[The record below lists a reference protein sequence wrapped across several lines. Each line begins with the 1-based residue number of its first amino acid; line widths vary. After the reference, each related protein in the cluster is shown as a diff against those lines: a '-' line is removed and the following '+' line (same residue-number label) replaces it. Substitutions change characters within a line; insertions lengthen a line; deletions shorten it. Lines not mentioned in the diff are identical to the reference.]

1 MQHDWD
7 ILYSILLGG
16 KKKKRKGC
24 TWDRVMHG
32 LMESGAARVKREP
45 TVSENIVA
53 MAIGKHWSVYVTLSF
68 VHTPAL

>member
-7 ILYSILLGG
+7 ILYSFGR
-16 KKKKRKGC
+16 KRRRRNGLYKGSG
-24 TWDRVMHG
+24 HG
-32 LMESGAARVKREP
+32 VMESDAALVKRAHGM
-45 TVSENIVA
+45 VSENIAA

>member
-1 MQHDWD
+1 M
-7 ILYSILLGG
+7 IGIYSTVFFWEE
-16 KKKKRKGC
+16 KKRKGY

>member
-7 ILYSILLGG
+7 ILYSFGS
-16 KKKKRKGC
+16 KKKKRKEKGY
-24 TWDRVMHG
+24 TWDRVMG
-32 LMESGAARVKREP
+32 SWNLMLLASNEP

-68 VHTPAL
+68 VQTPAL